1 MKRPKK
7 REGIITERKKHIPN
21 RIVYPVLDNALDF
34 ILYAAEHVGQD
45 SPRSW
50 KYAILHLIAGIELL
64 LKSRLELDHWSLVFQ
79 EIDKANKNSF
89 ESGDFR
95 SADFES
101 LLNRL
106 GRISSVSITKQDQDQ
121 LRRLKKIRNM
131 LEHFSIDID
140 LTQVKSL
147 MAKGLSFAVTFYE
160 NHLKDEV
167 SDSESSVIGNI
178 ISHLHEFEEFVSE
191 RLESIRPRIGE
202 YSIVR
207 DCPKCSQDTL
217 VVQDDAILHCYFC
230 EFEINATTLAEQRT
244 ELEVDICPECGYE
257 ALAFI
262 IYNNDAA
269 GYECMACGQ
278 EFDELHL
285 CGSCGNLYEGDGVIC
300 SQCMDA
306 MVERD

>member
-1 MKRPKK
+1 MQ
-7 REGIITERKKHIPN
+7 EQNGT
-21 RIVYPVLDNALDF
+21 RIAFPLLDNSLDF
-34 ILYAAEHVGQD
+34 ILYAAEHVGQN

-50 KYAILHLIAGIELL
+50 KYAIIHLIAGIELL
-64 LKSRLELDHWSLVFQ
+64 LKARLELDHWSLVFQ
-79 EIDKANKNSF
+79 EIDKANRGSF

-95 SADFES
+95 SVDLES
-101 LLNRL
+101 SLNRL
-106 GRISSVSITKQDQDQ
+106 GRISSVSITKQDENQ

-147 MAKGLSFAVTFYE
+147 MAKGLSFAVTFYN

-167 SDSESSVIGNI
+167 GDSESSVIGDI
-178 ISHLHEFEEFVSE
+178 ISHLHKFEEFVSE
-191 RLESIRPRIGE
+191 RLVSIRPDIDE
-202 YSIVR
+202 SSIVK

-230 EFEINATTLAEQRT
+230 EFDIDATTLAEQRT
-244 ELEVDICPECGYE
+244 ETEVDICPECGHE

-262 IYNNDAA
+262 IYNNEVA

-278 EFDELHL
+278 EYDQLHR
-285 CGSCGNLYEGDGVIC
+285 CGSCGSLYEGDGVIC
-300 SQCMDA
+300 SQCMDSI
-306 MVERD
+306 VERD

>member
-167 SDSESSVIGNI
+167 SDSESSVIGDI
-178 ISHLHEFEEFVSE
+178 ISQCF
-191 RLESIRPRIGE
+191 
-202 YSIVR
+202 
-207 DCPKCSQDTL
+207 
-217 VVQDDAILHCYFC
+217 
-230 EFEINATTLAEQRT
+230 LA
-244 ELEVDICPECGYE
+244 L
-257 ALAFI
+257 
-262 IYNNDAA
+262 
-269 GYECMACGQ
+269 
-278 EFDELHL
+278 
-285 CGSCGNLYEGDGVIC
+285 S
-300 SQCMDA
+300 
-306 MVERD
+306 